1 MYNRFF
7 LFIFLINKI
16 ISFKFVKKVHYK
28 TLYRSK
34 FSSLSFLNRD
44 DVIKTL
50 SSIIEPDL
58 GIDIISSKVVQDL
71 VVNDNGDVSLK
82 IVEASTSYAE
92 EIKNKCILLLSSE
105 SNTLTI
111 SISKGLQSKLINQ
124 ENSIPNGLGQ
134 VKNIIAVSSCKGGV
148 GKSTVAVNLAYT
160 LAESGLY
167 KVGILDADIYGP
179 SLPTMTNP
187 KNRDI
192 FYSNNQISPLLYEGV
207 KLMSM
212 GFINKGASIMRGP
225 MVNQIL
231 NQFVSLTNWG
241 ELDYLIVDMPPG
253 TGDIQLTLAQIMNI
267 SAAVIVTTPQRLSFV
282 DVVKGIDLFDTVNI
296 PCIAVVENM
305 AEYSSYNFSSDFFEE
320 IGIKAATILSS
331 DPTNAIKSVSKY
343 LKESI
348 ESQRIPLKL
357 FGEGHAHRLREMWGI
372 ENIINIPIDGQ
383 VSKSGDSGLP
393 YVLSN
398 PNSQIATSMKT
409 LAQNVKS
416 EINRLSLKEDA
427 NSNILS
433 YEDDLNHLVFNGA
446 KISPFKLRTDCR
458 CAVCVEEFTGKP
470 LLKKE
475 LVPQSIKPLTM
486 LPIGRYAISV
496 DWSDGHKSLYPF
508 KQIKNLL
515 V

>member
-1 MYNRFF
+1 
-7 LFIFLINKI
+7 
-16 ISFKFVKKVHYK
+16 
-28 TLYRSK
+28 
-34 FSSLSFLNRD
+34 
-44 DVIKTL
+44 
-50 SSIIEPDL
+50 
-58 GIDIISSKVVQDL
+58 
-71 VVNDNGDVSLK
+71 
-82 IVEASTSYAE
+82 
-92 EIKNKCILLLSSE
+92 
-105 SNTLTI
+105 
-111 SISKGLQSKLINQ
+111 
-124 ENSIPNGLGQ
+124 
-134 VKNIIAVSSCKGGV
+134 
-148 GKSTVAVNLAYT
+148 
-160 LAESGLY
+160 
-167 KVGILDADIYGP
+167 
-179 SLPTMTNP
+179 
-187 KNRDI
+187 
-192 FYSNNQISPLLYEGV
+192 
-207 KLMSM
+207 
-212 GFINKGASIMRGP
+212 MRGP

-320 IGIKAATILSS
+320 IGIKASSIVSAATILSS
-331 DPTNAIKSVSKY
+331 DPTNAIKSVSKF
-343 LKESI
+343 LKEAI

-393 YVLSN
+393 FVLSN

-433 YEDDLNHLVFNGA
+433 YADDLNHLVFNDK